1 MRVHGRGQGEG
12 PPLVAYRPGHRLGW
26 LKRPCGNGSPSTE
39 GLAPMLAPTLGDS
52 GQFQT
57 TPDKTAGGGD
67 GAESPTG
74 DGVSGGGVKRRLP
87 PSTADEG
94 SELVGVI
101 GFEPTT
107 SCSQSRHSSQAEL
120 HPDEFP
126 TLFLRNLVVPRAHRQ
141 EQSLDQGIRPGLP
154 GSARAGS
161 QFSQLNSSSR
171 VGSRPGLG

>member
-1 MRVHGRGQGEG
+1 
-12 PPLVAYRPGHRLGW
+12 
-26 LKRPCGNGSPSTE
+26 
-39 GLAPMLAPTLGDS
+39 MLAPALGDS
-52 GQFQT
+52 GQFET
-57 TPDKTAGGGD
+57 SPDKTAGGGD

-120 HPDEFP
+120 HPDEFRELSFGLLWSRE
-126 TLFLRNLVVPRAHRQ
+126 THRQ
-141 EQSLDQGIRPGLP
+141 EQSPSSKNLFLHAPRP
-154 GSARAGS
+154 RRDEV
-161 QFSQLNSSSR
+161 NSRS
-171 VGSRPGLG
+171 

>member
-1 MRVHGRGQGEG
+1 MGGGKERV
-12 PPLVAYRPGHRLGW
+12 PPLVADRPGHRLGW
-26 LKRPCGNGSPSTE
+26 LKHPCGNGSPATE

-52 GQFQT
+52 GQFET

-120 HPDEFP
+120 HPDEFRELSFGLLWSRE
-126 TLFLRNLVVPRAHRQ
+126 THRQ
-141 EQSLDQGIRPGLP
+141 EQSPCSKNLFLSAPRPRRGE
-154 GSARAGS
+154 
-161 QFSQLNSSSR
+161 LNSRS
-171 VGSRPGLG
+171 